1 MTARLEVDGHI
12 HTSTMDRSKH
22 QSHCAMGQI
31 RQVQQRQTDK
41 KSHQQDNHNKKRYR
55 KKENDKE

>member
-12 HTSTMDRSKH
+12 HTSTMDISKQ
-22 QSHCAMGQI
+22 QSHCAMRQI

-41 KSHQQDNHNKKRYR
+41 KSHQHDNHNKK
-55 KKENDKE
+55 KI

>member
-12 HTSTMDRSKH
+12 HTSTMDISKQ
-22 QSHCAMGQI
+22 QSHCAMRQI
-31 RQVQQRQTDK
+31 RQVKQRQTDK
-41 KSHQQDNHNKKRYR
+41 ESHQQDNHNKKRYR